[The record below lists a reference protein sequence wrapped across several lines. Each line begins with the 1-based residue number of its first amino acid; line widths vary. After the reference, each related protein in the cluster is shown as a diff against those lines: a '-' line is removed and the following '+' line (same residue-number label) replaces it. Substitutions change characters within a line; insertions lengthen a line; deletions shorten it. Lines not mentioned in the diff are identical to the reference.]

1 MRRSTLSLLRCP
13 RCLSGP
19 LVAPGDRPAVEFGPI
34 RCAACESVFPLADG
48 ILDLAAQGS
57 IAGDPTPAQ
66 RLLSSRAVARVYD
79 RGVRSAFLTLLAR
92 ARLDFD
98 SEQLLVQALLDPPP
112 GAPIL
117 DLSCGTCAHARRLAL
132 DPSCGPVIGV
142 DLSLAMLD
150 EAVHHLREQ
159 NAAVDLLRAE
169 CERLPMLDGTI
180 GAVLNVG
187 AFHLYPDPRAVLG
200 EVARVLKP
208 GGRFVCAT
216 VTGDDAG
223 ALHGVEARLGLHR
236 HSEETLRSLCHAA
249 GLDRFERV
257 RLPPIVVLRVT
268 KS

>member
-1 MRRSTLSLLRCP
+1 MRRSTLALLRCP
-13 RCLSGP
+13 RCLAGP

-34 RCAACESVFPLADG
+34 RCQACESVFPLSDG

-57 IAGDPTPAQ
+57 IAGEPTPAQ
-66 RLLSSRAVARVYD
+66 RIMGNRAVARVYD
-79 RGVRSAFLTLLAR
+79 HGVRSAFIRVLAR

-98 SEQLLVQALLDPPP
+98 SEQLLVRALLDPPKD
-112 GAPIL
+112 APIV

-169 CERLPMLDGTI
+169 AERLPMLDGTI

-187 AFHLYPDPRAVLG
+187 AFHLYRDPRAVLG
-200 EVARVLKP
+200 EVARVLRP
-208 GGRFVCAT
+208 GGHFVCAT
-216 VTGDDAG
+216 VTGEDAG
-223 ALHGVEARLGLHR
+223 AIHGLEERLGLHR

-249 GLDRFERV
+249 GLERFERV
-257 RLPPIVVLRVT
+257 RLPPIVVFRAIR
-268 KS
+268 